1 MKHAI
6 LGFTRLLAFW
16 LTPVLVLGFVPSIAS
31 ADAVCAGAGCPGT
44 VFPVGSPPFAVP
56 FLAVPES
63 LGQTALPP
71 GVLVVAGD
79 VLVYDDPG
87 MTILGDI
94 LRFPNLGTG
103 LAGFVILLSD
113 PGDPNDTGLPPPS
126 GFQPNTFSMTENAG
140 GPTLYTAGPTGQV
153 YNILSDSESVPDVP
167 EPATFSLMMLGGL
180 AGLIRLRRAKL

>member
-6 LGFTRLLAFW
+6 LGFTRLPASW
-16 LTPVLVLGFVPSIAS
+16 LTLVLVLCFVPSIAS
-31 ADAVCAGAGCPGT
+31 ADAVCPAPTCPG
-44 VFPVGSPPFAVP
+44 FFGGPPFAVP

-94 LRFPNLGTG
+94 LRFPDLGTG

-126 GFQPNTFSMTENAG
+126 GFQANTFSMTEDAG

-167 EPATFSLMMLGGL
+167 EPATFSLMVLGGL
-180 AGLIRLRRAKL
+180 AGLIRLRRAKLC